1 MFRLITSSFF
11 IYFFTSTTALR
22 CVIENSIVREATTEN
37 CSSSVTDCFWF
48 RCDNSG
54 KETKEKGCNDNLSS
68 LWNCQALGEAC
79 VQNGGRAYC
88 DTCAAD
94 LCNNAITTAF
104 VSPTSIIVLLI
115 LLILNII

>member
-1 MFRLITSSFF
+1 MFRLITFSFF
-11 IYFFTSTTALR
+11 MYFFTSTTALR

-37 CSSSVTDCFWF
+37 CSPSVTDCFWF

-79 VQNGGRAYC
+79 VQNGGKPYC
-88 DTCAAD
+88 DTCAGD

-104 VSPTSIIVLLI
+104 LSPTSITVLLI
-115 LLILNII
+115 LLVLSII